1 MMDQVRILTVVG
13 VGLLGGSIG
22 LGLKK
27 RGFRGQVRGVGRR
40 TTSLDT
46 ALDMKAI
53 DSAYTDASA
62 AVSGADL
69 VVICT
74 PAALVIPKLDE
85 IRAAC
90 EPHAVITD
98 VASTKGDIC
107 AHAAATWPHPRRFV
121 GSHPMAGSEKFGPE
135 HAVPDLY
142 EGSFT
147 IIEHCARLAPE
158 ARQMVTELW
167 QTLGSTVVEHEP
179 LRHDECVARTS
190 HLPHV
195 AASALAQLLAGYG
208 HDIRPFVGKGFR
220 DTTRVAGG
228 RPEIWRDIC
237 ATNRDAIVAAT
248 DDLLRRLETFR
259 DHLSDGEWEAVEAF
273 FDAGHAARHK
283 ALES

>member
-1 MMDQVRILTVVG
+1 MMDQVRIVAVVG

-27 RGFRGQVRGVGRR
+27 RGFRGIVRGVGHRKI
-40 TTSLDT
+40 SLDT

-53 DSAYTDASA
+53 DDAYLA
-62 AVSGADL
+62 AKEAVVGADL

-90 EPHAVITD
+90 EPHTVVTD

-107 AHAAATWPHPRRFV
+107 AYAAKTWPHPRRFV
-121 GSHPMAGSEKFGPE
+121 GSHPMAGSEKYGPE
-135 HAVPDLY
+135 HATPDLY
-142 EGSFT
+142 EGSYT
-147 IIEHCARLAPE
+147 IIERCDLLAPE
-158 ARQMVTELW
+158 AREMVTTLW
-167 QTLGSTVVEHEP
+167 QTLGSRVVEHEP
-179 LRHDECVARTS
+179 LHHDACVARTS

-195 AASALAQLLAGYG
+195 AASAVAQLLSACGD
-208 HDIRPFVGKGFR
+208 DIRPFIGKGFR

-237 ATNRDAIVAAT
+237 ATNQKALLTAT
-248 DDLLRRLETFR
+248 DELLERLETFR
-259 DHLSDGEWEAVEAF
+259 DQLSAGDWEALEAF
-273 FDAGHAARHK
+273 FQAGHAAHHK
-283 ALES
+283 ALNP